1 MDAIIL
7 WYNYLVGDD
16 FMKLIEINES
26 YLSQIKALYK
36 ESGWSA
42 YLGDDEKLSRA
53 IKNSLLTLG
62 YMDGDELLGF
72 VRCVGDAEHVVLV
85 QDLIVKKDYRRKGL
99 AKKLMKEVFEKYK
112 DVRWIQVNTD
122 GENEVAN
129 ALYKAIGMKEISEAG
144 TVSFFK

>member
-1 MDAIIL
+1 
-7 WYNYLVGDD
+7 
-16 FMKLIEINES
+16 MKLMEIDES
-26 YLSQIKALYK
+26 HLLQIKALYE

-62 YMDGDELLGF
+62 YMDNDELIGF

-99 AKKLMKEVFEKYK
+99 AKKLMKEVYEKYK

-122 GENEVAN
+122 AMDEVAN
-129 ALYKAIGMKEISEAG
+129 AFYKTIGMKEICEAG
-144 TVSFFK
+144 VVSYFK

>member
-1 MDAIIL
+1 
-7 WYNYLVGDD
+7 
-16 FMKLIEINES
+16 MKLVEIDKT
-26 YLSQIKALYK
+26 YLEQIKALYE

-42 YLGDDEKLSRA
+42 YLGNDEKLKNA

-99 AKKLMKEVFEKYK
+99 AKKLMNEVFEKYK

-122 GENEVAN
+122 AMDEVAN
-129 ALYKAIGMKEISEAG
+129 SFYKAIGMKEISEAE
-144 TVSFFK
+144 TVSYFK

>member
-26 YLSQIKALYK
+26 YLSQIKSLYE

-42 YLGDDEKLSRA
+42 YLADDEKLSRA

-99 AKKLMKEVFEKYK
+99 AKKLMKELFEKYK

-122 GENEVAN
+122 SEDEVAN
-129 ALYKAIGMKEISEAG
+129 AFYKAIGMKDISEAG
-144 TVSFFK
+144 VVSFFK

>member
-1 MDAIIL
+1 
-7 WYNYLVGDD
+7 
-16 FMKLIEINES
+16 MKLVEINDS
-26 YLSQIKALYK
+26 YLSQIKSLYE

-72 VRCVGDAEHVVLV
+72 VRCVGDAEHVILV
-85 QDLIVKKDYRRKGL
+85 QDLIVRKAYRRKGL
-99 AKKLMKEVFEKYK
+99 AKKLINEVFKKYK

-122 GENEVAN
+122 GEDEVAN
-129 ALYKAIGMKEISEAG
+129 AFYKAIGMRDISEAG
-144 TVSFFK
+144 VVSYFI

>member
-1 MDAIIL
+1 
-7 WYNYLVGDD
+7 
-16 FMKLIEINES
+16 MKLIELGET
-26 YLSQIKALYK
+26 YLEQIKALYE

-42 YLGDDEKLSRA
+42 YLGDDDKLSRA

-85 QDLIVKKDYRRKGL
+85 QDLIVKKDYRRNGL
-99 AKKLMKEVFEKYK
+99 AKKLMNEVFEKYK

-122 GENEVAN
+122 SENEVAN
-129 ALYKAIGMKEISEAG
+129 AFYKTIGMKEICEAG
-144 TVSFFK
+144 AVSYFK

>member
-1 MDAIIL
+1 MGDR
-7 WYNYLVGDD
+7 LV
-16 FMKLIEINES
+16 KLTEINES
-26 YLSQIKALYK
+26 YLSQIKALYE

-42 YLGDDEKLSRA
+42 YLGDDEKLKNA
-53 IKNSLLTLG
+53 IKNSLLTLA
-62 YMDGDELLGF
+62 YMDGEELIGF

-122 GENEVAN
+122 VEDEVSN
-129 ALYKAIGMKEISEAG
+129 AFYKSIGMKEISEAG
-144 TVSFFK
+144 VVSYFK

>member
-1 MDAIIL
+1 MR
-7 WYNYLVGDD
+7 LV
-16 FMKLIEINES
+16 EIDEN

-62 YMDGDELLGF
+62 YMDNDELVGF
-72 VRCVGDAEHVVLV
+72 VRCVGDAEHVILV
-85 QDLIVKKDYRRKGL
+85 QDLIVKKAYRRKGL
-99 AKKLMKEVFEKYK
+99 AKKLMREVFEKYK
-112 DVRWIQVNTD
+112 NVRWIQVNTD
-122 GENEVAN
+122 GEDEVAN
-129 ALYKAIGMKEISEAG
+129 TFYKAIGMKEISEAG

>member
-1 MDAIIL
+1 
-7 WYNYLVGDD
+7 
-16 FMKLIEINES
+16 MKLIEIDES
-26 YLSQIKALYK
+26 YLSQIKVLYE

-42 YLGDDEKLSRA
+42 YLGDDEKLKNA
-53 IKNSLLTLG
+53 IKNSLLTLA
-62 YMDGDELLGF
+62 YMDGGELIGF

-122 GENEVAN
+122 GEDEVAN
-129 ALYKAIGMKEISEAG
+129 AFYKAIGMKDISEAG
-144 TVSFFK
+144 VVSYFI

>member
-1 MDAIIL
+1 
-7 WYNYLVGDD
+7 
-16 FMKLIEINES
+16 MKLTEINES
-26 YLSQIKALYK
+26 YLSQIKALYE

-42 YLGDDEKLSRA
+42 YLGDDEKLKNA
-53 IKNSLLTLG
+53 IKNSLLTLA
-62 YMDGDELLGF
+62 YMDGEELIGF

-122 GENEVAN
+122 VEDEVSN
-129 ALYKAIGMKEISEAG
+129 AFYKSIGMKEISEAG
-144 TVSFFK
+144 VVSYFK

>member
-1 MDAIIL
+1 
-7 WYNYLVGDD
+7 
-16 FMKLIEINES
+16 MKLVEIDET
-26 YLSQIKALYK
+26 YLDQIKALYE

-42 YLGDDEKLSRA
+42 YLADDEKLSRA
-53 IKNSLLTLG
+53 IKNSLLTLA
-62 YMDGDELLGF
+62 YMDEDELLGF

-122 GENEVAN
+122 GEDEVAN
-129 ALYKAIGMKEISEAG
+129 AFYEAIGMKDISEAG
-144 TVSFFK
+144 VVSYFI